1 MLTILNENKDLIIW
15 PTSVFWQEPIVKE
28 GDQVAKKQVLA
39 RGITHIFFQANVWI
53 FTAFVLILGIMT
65 GIGKAAVYRHIPDY
79 FPNDVGVVGGIVG
92 VIGGLGGFVGPI
104 IFGYML
110 QVTGIW
116 TTCWMSFALLSLAC
130 LIWMH
135 ATINKMMRKQA
146 PHLVDHIETAVSA
159 GH

>member
-28 GDQVAKKQVLA
+28 GDPVAKKQLLA

-53 FTAFVLILGIMT
+53 FTTFVLILGIMT

-116 TTCWMSFALLSLAC
+116 TTCWMSFALLSIIC

-135 ATINKMMRKQA
+135 TTINKMMRKQV